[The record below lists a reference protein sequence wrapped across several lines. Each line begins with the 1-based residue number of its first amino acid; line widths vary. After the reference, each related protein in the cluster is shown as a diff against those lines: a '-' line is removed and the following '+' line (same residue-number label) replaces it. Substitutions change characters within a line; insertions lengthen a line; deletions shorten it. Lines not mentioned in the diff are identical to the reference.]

1 MLKGVKRIKYIK
13 FYYISFTIRKMFS
26 KRLIIPQMIKRINYH
41 TNTSSSTPTAYT
53 VFENSPYKN
62 VDFKIEEDMLVK
74 EALNK
79 FTALNIGCL
88 AVTNTNKHIVGVIS
102 THDYIHKVAVL
113 DKDPNKLKIK
123 DICTYNPNIIVVKSE
138 DSLDICI
145 NKMVT
150 KDIHHLLIIDY
161 KNYPYNYYNFVG
173 LLSMKDVIK
182 EMLKNNKE
190 TITRLYN
197 FNLGKGA
204 FFGNE

>member
-41 TNTSSSTPTAYT
+41 TDSYTSSKTAYT

-88 AVTNTNKHIVGVIS
+88 AVTNTNKHVVGVIS
-102 THDYIHKVAVL
+102 THVYIHKVAVL

-150 KDIHHLLIIDY
+150 KDIHHLLHRPER
-161 KNYPYNYYNFVG
+161 K
-173 LLSMKDVIK
+173 M
-182 EMLKNNKE
+182 
-190 TITRLYN
+190 R
-197 FNLGKGA
+197 
-204 FFGNE
+204 